1 MALTDASFDGALS
14 VQVLEYVADVGAA
27 LAELHRV
34 VRPGGR
40 VVVWDVDWST
50 AFWHSANPTR
60 MEGVLAA

>member
-1 MALTDASFDGALS
+1 M
-14 VQVLEYVADVGAA
+14 QVLEYVADVGAA